1 VAAPYELCCEKEL
14 HLHAGSFCVTGGGSV
29 VQRMD
34 AAEGDGTTAAAARNA
49 AQQAAVGVDAPLLL
63 RVPCE
68 SLKGHARER
77 TKVLNTELASL
88 VAEAVAVLPSAASPE
103 DQEAILAPLEARL
116 LALRRSYGVVATAEG
131 RATEQ
136 LQARVEHLGAG
147 LDAAANEDTLRAW
160 ERVRLDRLLA
170 DYLQRSGALSSGTQL
185 ASSSGVE
192 ALVDTELHSAHAA
205 VVASLRQG
213 DAAAALEW
221 CNTHR
226 SRLVK
231 VRSSLEFRLRMHQLV
246 ELIGRGDTKAALDHA
261 RTFVGPAAAASGSA
275 SEEDLRELQR
285 IMTLLA
291 FREAPAGCEQ
301 MLADGWG
308 ALATAFMEEAAK
320 LHGMGRVSGLTLRL
334 QAGLVTLN
342 PPHVAHT
349 QRNDP
354 LRDANLARLAAQLPH
369 SKHVHSRVVCQL
381 TGAVMDERN
390 PPAALP
396 NGQVYSR
403 AALEH
408 LAMQSGGEIRCPRT
422 GDGPYTVTQL
432 QKVFLA

>member
-1 VAAPYELCCEKEL
+1 
-14 HLHAGSFCVTGGGSV
+14 
-29 VQRMD
+29 MD
-34 AAEGDGTTAAAARNA
+34 DTTAAATARNA
-49 AQQAAVGVDAPLLL
+49 AQQAASGVDAPLLL

-77 TKVLNTELASL
+77 TKVLNTQLASL
-88 VAEAVAVLPSAASPE
+88 VAEAVAALPLATTPGA
-103 DQEAILAPLEARL
+103 QEAILAPLEARL
-116 LALRRSYGVVATAEG
+116 QALRRQFADVAIAEG
-131 RATEQ
+131 HATEQ
-136 LQARVEHLGAG
+136 LLARVQHLGG
-147 LDAAANEDTLRAW
+147 SLDAAANEDTLRAW

-170 DYLQRSGALSSGTQL
+170 DHLQRNGAIVSGAQL

-205 VVASLRQG
+205 VVIALRQG
-213 DAAAALEW
+213 DAAPALEW

-226 SRLVK
+226 SRLAK
-231 VRSSLEFRLRMHQLV
+231 VRSSLELRLRMQQLV
-246 ELIGRGDTKAALDHA
+246 ELIGRGDTKAALNHA
-261 RTFVGPAAAASGSA
+261 RTFVGPAAVASGSA

-291 FREAPAGCEQ
+291 YREAPTGYEQ

-334 QAGLVTLN
+334 QAGLVALN

-408 LAMQSGGEIRCPRT
+408 LAMQNGGEIRCPRT
-422 GDGPYTVTQL
+422 GDGPYTLSQL